1 MSIGILLV
9 THGKIGEVF
18 LESARHLLGD
28 PPVKI
33 ENLGVLNSMR
43 PEQICDYIR
52 ELTDS
57 MNQDHDGI
65 LILSDLIGATPSNNA
80 NRVCHSC
87 DLGYPMRNVS
97 GLNLP
102 MLLRLW
108 NHLMLNA
115 DMDLATAA
123 KVALE
128 GGHKGIIDP
137 DNIE

>member
-9 THGKIGEVF
+9 THGKIGEVL
-18 LESARHLLGD
+18 LESACHLLGE
-28 PPVKI
+28 PPVRIK
-33 ENLGVLNSMR
+33 NLGVLNSMR

-57 MNQDHDGI
+57 INQGDGV

-87 DLGYPMRNVS
+87 DLGYPMRNIA

-115 DMDLATAA
+115 EMDLATAA
-123 KVALE
+123 QVALE
-128 GGHKGIIDP
+128 GGHKGIIDL
-137 DNIE
+137 DSIE

>member
-9 THGKIGEVF
+9 THGKIGDTF
-18 LESARHLLGD
+18 LDSARQLLGE

-33 ENLGVLNSMR
+33 ASLGVLNSMQ

-57 MNQDHDGI
+57 VNQGGGV
-65 LILSDLIGATPSNNA
+65 LILSDLIGATPSNNVG
-80 NRVCHSC
+80 RVCHSC
-87 DLGYPMRNVS
+87 DLGYPLRNVS

-102 MLLRLW
+102 MLLRVW

-115 DMDLATAA
+115 EMDLATAA
-123 KVALE
+123 QTALE

-137 DNIE
+137 DNVQ

>member
-9 THGKIGEVF
+9 THGKIGDTF
-18 LESARHLLGD
+18 LDSARQLLGE

-33 ENLGVLNSMR
+33 ASLGVLNSMR

-57 MNQDHDGI
+57 VNGGGGV
-65 LILSDLIGATPSNNA
+65 LVLSDLIGATPSNNVY
-80 NRVCHSC
+80 RVCHSC
-87 DLGYPMRNVS
+87 DLGYPLRNVS

-102 MLLRLW
+102 MLLRVW

-115 DMDLATAA
+115 EMDLATAA
-123 KVALE
+123 KTALE

-137 DNIE
+137 DNDQ